1 MAEATKYIAYIS
13 LDFLDSVFADK
24 GLHTKVEQC
33 EYVIKL
39 KHDINDFIQTGDCSV
54 LSSWKWYDPN
64 GIEHNAIELM
74 PVRVSDEDA
83 LFVSKEQWEE
93 LKKILTEQNK
103 KKLWNK

>member
-13 LDFLDSVFADK
+13 LDFLNMVFADQ
-24 GLHTKVEQC
+24 GLRTEKEQN
-33 EYVIKL
+33 EFVVKL
-39 KHDINDFIQTGDCSV
+39 MNNVNDFIRTGNDAV
-54 LSSWKWYDPN
+54 LKSWKWYDNN

-83 LFVSKEQWEE
+83 LFVSREQWEE

-103 KKLWNK
+103 KKE

>member
-13 LDFLDSVFADK
+13 LDFLNNVFADQ
-24 GLHTKVEQC
+24 GLRTEKEQH
-33 EYVIKL
+33 EYVVRL
-39 KHDINDFIQTGDCSV
+39 KDDINYFIQSGDNAA
-54 LSSWKWYDPN
+54 LSSWKWYDNN

-83 LFVSKEQWEE
+83 LFVSKEQWKE

-103 KKLWNK
+103 KEG

>member
-13 LDFLDSVFADK
+13 LDFLNNVFADQGWRTEK
-24 GLHTKVEQC
+24 EQN
-33 EYVIKL
+33 EFVVRL
-39 KHDINDFIQTGDCSV
+39 KNDVNNFIQCGDTAA
-54 LSSWKWYDPN
+54 LSSWKWYDNN

-93 LKKILTEQNK
+93 LKKILTEQND
-103 KKLWNK
+103 LNR

>member
-13 LDFLDSVFADK
+13 LDFLYDVFADQGWRTEK
-24 GLHTKVEQC
+24 EQN
-33 EYVIKL
+33 EFVVKL
-39 KHDINDFIQTGDCSV
+39 MNDVNDFIRTGNDAV
-54 LSSWKWYDPN
+54 LKSWKWYDNN

-103 KKLWNK
+103 KED

>member
-13 LDFLDSVFADK
+13 LDYLNMVFSDQ
-24 GLHTKVEQC
+24 GLRTEKEQN
-33 EYVIKL
+33 EFVVRL
-39 KHDINDFIQTGDCSV
+39 KDDINNFIQSGDNAA
-54 LSSWKWYDPN
+54 LSSWKWYDNN

-93 LKKILTEQNK
+93 LKKILMEQDKNEG
-103 KKLWNK
+103 

>member
-13 LDFLDSVFADK
+13 LDYLNNVFADQ
-24 GLHTKVEQC
+24 GLRTEKEQH
-33 EYVIKL
+33 EFVIKL
-39 KHDINDFIQTGDCSV
+39 MNDVNDFIRTGNNAV
-54 LSSWKWYDPN
+54 LKSWKWYDNN

-93 LKKILTEQNK
+93 LKKMLTEQNK
-103 KKLWNK
+103 KED

>member
-1 MAEATKYIAYIS
+1 MTEATKYIAYIS
-13 LDFLDSVFADK
+13 LDFLNNVFFDQ
-24 GLHTKVEQC
+24 GLRTEKEQN
-33 EYVIKL
+33 EFVVKL
-39 KHDINDFIQTGDCSV
+39 KNDINNFIQNGDNAA
-54 LSSWKWYDPN
+54 LSSWKWYDNN

-103 KKLWNK
+103 KEG

>member
-13 LDFLDSVFADK
+13 LDFLNNVFADQDWRTEK
-24 GLHTKVEQC
+24 EQN
-33 EYVIKL
+33 EFVVRL
-39 KHDINDFIQTGDCSV
+39 KNDINSFIQSGDNAA
-54 LSSWKWYDPN
+54 LSSWKWYDNN

-74 PVRVSDEDA
+74 PVRVTDEDA

-103 KKLWNK
+103 KEA

>member
-13 LDFLDSVFADK
+13 LDFLNMVFADQ
-24 GLHTKVEQC
+24 GLRTEKEQN
-33 EYVIKL
+33 EFVVKL
-39 KHDINDFIQTGDCSV
+39 MNNVNDFIRTGNDAV
-54 LSSWKWYDPN
+54 LKSWKWYDNN

-83 LFVSKEQWEE
+83 LFVSKEQWQE

-103 KKLWNK
+103 KED

>member
-1 MAEATKYIAYIS
+1 MVEATKYIAYIS
-13 LDFLDSVFADK
+13 LDFLNNVFFDQ
-24 GLHTKVEQC
+24 GLRTEKEQN
-33 EYVIKL
+33 EFVVRL
-39 KHDINDFIQTGDCSV
+39 KDDINNFIQSGNNAA
-54 LSSWKWYDPN
+54 LSSWKWYDNN

-103 KKLWNK
+103 KKA

>member
-13 LDFLDSVFADK
+13 LDFLNNVFADK
-24 GLHTKVEQC
+24 GLRTEKERNEFV
-33 EYVIKL
+33 VRL
-39 KHDINDFIQTGDCSV
+39 KNDINNFIQSGNDAV
-54 LSSWKWYDPN
+54 LSSWKWYDNN

-93 LKKILTEQNK
+93 LKKILTAQNRK
-103 KKLWNK
+103 EG

>member
-13 LDFLDSVFADK
+13 LDFLHDVFCNQ
-24 GLHTKVEQC
+24 GLRTEKEQN
-33 EYVIKL
+33 EFVIKL
-39 KHDINDFIQTGDCSV
+39 MNDVNDFIRTGNNAV
-54 LSSWKWYDPN
+54 LSSWKWYDNN

-103 KKLWNK
+103 KV

>member
-1 MAEATKYIAYIS
+1 MTEATKYIAYIS
-13 LDFLDSVFADK
+13 LDFLNNVFFDQ
-24 GLHTKVEQC
+24 GLRTEKEQN
-33 EYVIKL
+33 EFVVKL
-39 KHDINDFIQTGDCSV
+39 KNDINNFIQNGDNAA
-54 LSSWKWYDPN
+54 LSSWKWYDNN

-103 KKLWNK
+103 KED

>member
-13 LDFLDSVFADK
+13 LDFLDNVFAYQ
-24 GLHTKVEQC
+24 GLHTEKEQN
-33 EYVIKL
+33 EFVVKL
-39 KHDINDFIQTGDCSV
+39 KNDINNFIQSGDNAA
-54 LSSWKWYDPN
+54 LSSWKWYDKN

-103 KKLWNK
+103 ED

>member
-13 LDFLDSVFADK
+13 LDFLNNVFADQ
-24 GLHTKVEQC
+24 GLRTEKEQN
-33 EYVIKL
+33 EFVVKL
-39 KHDINDFIQTGDCSV
+39 KNDINNFIQSGDDAA
-54 LSSWKWYDPN
+54 LSSWKWYDNN

-103 KKLWNK
+103 KED

>member
-13 LDFLDSVFADK
+13 LDYLEMEFANQ
-24 GLHTKVEQC
+24 GLRTEKEQN
-33 EYVIKL
+33 EFVVKL
-39 KHDINDFIQTGDCSV
+39 KNDINNFIQSGDNAA
-54 LSSWKWYDPN
+54 LSSWKWYDNN

-103 KKLWNK
+103 KED

>member
-13 LDFLDSVFADK
+13 LDFLNNVFADQN
-24 GLHTKVEQC
+24 LRTEEERDEFVA
-33 EYVIKL
+33 KL
-39 KHDINDFIQTGDCSV
+39 KNDINDFIRTGNDAT
-54 LSSWKWYDPN
+54 LFSWKWYDNN
-64 GIEHNAIELM
+64 GIEHYAIEFM

-103 KKLWNK
+103 QED

>member
-13 LDFLDSVFADK
+13 LDFLNTVFADM
-24 GLHTKVEQC
+24 GLRTEVEQR

-39 KHDINDFIQTGDCSV
+39 KNDINNFIQTGDCSV

-83 LFVSKEQWEE
+83 LFVSKEQWDE
-93 LKKILTEQNK
+93 LKKILMEQNK
-103 KKLWNK
+103 NKLWNK

>member
-1 MAEATKYIAYIS
+1 MTEATKYIAYIS
-13 LDFLDSVFADK
+13 LEYLNMVFADQ
-24 GLHTKVEQC
+24 GLRTEKEQN
-33 EYVIKL
+33 EFVVRL
-39 KHDINDFIQTGDCSV
+39 KDDINYFIQSGDNAA
-54 LSSWKWYDPN
+54 LSSWKWYDNN

-103 KKLWNK
+103 KEA

>member
-1 MAEATKYIAYIS
+1 MAEETKYIAYIS
-13 LDFLDSVFADK
+13 LDFLDHVFADQ
-24 GLHTKVEQC
+24 GLCTEKEQH
-33 EYVIKL
+33 EFIFKL
-39 KHDINDFIQTGDCSV
+39 MDDVNDFIRTGNDAT
-54 LSSWKWYDPN
+54 LRSWKWYDNN

-103 KKLWNK
+103 KEA